1 MAANNRV
8 KEAIKRRAVK
18 HGIRVQCLMCSWEGR
33 HKIGE
38 GKLRDRTCH
47 RCGLM
52 RLRPRWWI
60 EKYKTKAAAE
70 TKLVRDTSF
79 LIQ

>member
-1 MAANNRV
+1 
-8 KEAIKRRAVK
+8 
-18 HGIRVQCLMCSWEGR
+18 MCSWEGR